1 MKGKYMF
8 ATSTT
13 FPARRSELA
22 DEQIR
27 AIAPSVFAVAPQADV
42 SSRYAFVPTVKIV
55 SRLREAGW
63 SPVEAHQQI
72 VRLHDRR
79 GFQKHLLRFQR
90 RDVQPIAGE
99 YSPELVLVNSH
110 DRSSA
115 YQLHAGV
122 FRFVCGN
129 GMVIADATFQRVSIR
144 HNGFTPDEVIEASF
158 KLLDGIPAITA
169 RVEAFKGRKL
179 NGTEL
184 ETFAGAALRLRFENV
199 QEAPI
204 SASKLLA
211 SRRYEDAGDDLW
223 HAFNRVQ
230 ENLIRGGQRDLSRRR
245 EDGRR
250 YSRTRAIAGLDQNIR
265 LNRELWNLAERMAN
279 YEVIT
284 LAE

>member
-1 MKGKYMF
+1 MLNN
-8 ATSTT
+8 TS
-13 FPARRSELA
+13 FIKRHELS

-27 AIAPSVFAVAPQADV
+27 GVAPSVFATTPQAGV
-42 SSRYAFVPTVKIV
+42 SERYAFVPTGQVV

-63 SPVEAHQQI
+63 SPVEASQQY
-72 VRLHDRR
+72 VRLSDRQ
-79 GFQKHLLRFQR
+79 GFQKHVLRFQR
-90 RDVQPIAGE
+90 RGIQPVVGE
-99 YSPELVLVNSH
+99 YLPELVLLNSH

-115 YQLHAGV
+115 YQLQAGL
-122 FRFVCGN
+122 FRLICGN
-129 GMVIADATFQRVSIR
+129 GMIVSDSTFERVSIR
-144 HNGFTPDEVIEASF
+144 HSGFTPDEVIEASF
-158 KLLDGIPAITA
+158 KLLDGIPAITS

-204 SASKLLA
+204 SASKLLT

-223 HAFNRVQ
+223 HIFNRVQ

-250 YSRTRAIAGLDQNIR
+250 YPRTRAIAGLDQNIR